1 MLMLER
7 GGFDGVDFALMMHPT
22 GGGEAYNYMNRG
34 GRASG
39 SVTVSFHGKAAH
51 SSTPASGIN
60 ALNAAISVFN
70 QIDMLRP
77 AFQIQDNI
85 NGVILDGGTAGNI
98 IPEFSRC
105 EFCIRAE
112 TMKRAEELIG
122 LIKGCVKRA
131 EELTA
136 HGLRQRQNRF
146 TRNGIH
152 AFPCARPS
160 GTTWGF

>member
-1 MLMLER
+1 MLER

-85 NGVILDGGTAGNI
+85 NGVILDGGEHHTGV
-98 IPEFSRC
+98 FQ
-105 EFCIRAE
+105 
-112 TMKRAEELIG
+112 M
-122 LIKGCVKRA
+122 
-131 EELTA
+131 
-136 HGLRQRQNRF
+136 
-146 TRNGIH
+146 
-152 AFPCARPS
+152 
-160 GTTWGF
+160 